1 MPRNGDAM
9 DKKNAP
15 AALDDRRVEALLSD
29 AQRAW
34 QLRDQKRFGEALQ
47 VLREVIRR
55 AWEAGLGCY
64 EIQYSA
70 ACFALEVGELEE
82 AMTYALSSV
91 RMDPLSS
98 SCRDVLERTAA
109 RLRAKLADE
118 DRDPGD
124 DSTPRL
130 HALLVRAGKASPRC
144 HVALARHLAHEGD
157 NQGAL
162 RLLAAVTQLAPNI
175 REAWLLRRELALA
188 VGDGAL
194 AERCSLEC
202 AADASEADESAPIS
216 YIGAGFAQA

>member
-1 MPRNGDAM
+1 ME
-9 DKKNAP
+9 KKNAP

-29 AQRAW
+29 VQRAW

-55 AWEAGLGCY
+55 AWAMGLGCY
-64 EIQYSA
+64 EIQYAA

-82 AMTYALSSV
+82 AMTFALSSV

-109 RLRAKLADE
+109 RLRAKLAD
-118 DRDPGD
+118 DDLDPGD

-162 RLLAAVTQLAPNI
+162 RLLAAVTQLAPNL
-175 REAWLLRRELALA
+175 REAWALRGELAQA
-188 VGDGAL
+188 TGDRTL
-194 AERCSLEC
+194 AEQCSSAC
-202 AADASEADESAPIS
+202 AAGETEMDDDASVRFFGPSV
-216 YIGAGFAQA
+216 AQA